1 MICSRSKYSH
11 AQQLSVSYKYN
22 ESDELSKVYPQVG
35 MHLFSASGHEPFCR
49 LYTPSTNLVLDG
61 CSADVLIADVHASVT
76 LSQRFTNPTK
86 FALNATYA
94 FGLMAGAAV
103 CGFEMVRKDGT
114 KVEGIVKA
122 SDEATSEYRQAI
134 QEGKTASLGQ
144 EESHDGR

>member
-1 MICSRSKYSH
+1 
-11 AQQLSVSYKYN
+11 
-22 ESDELSKVYPQVG
+22 
-35 MHLFSASGHEPFCR
+35 MHLFSTSGHEPFCR
-49 LYTPSTNLVLDG
+49 LYTSSTNLVLDG
-61 CSADVLIADVHASVT
+61 CSAEVFIADVHASVT

-103 CGFEMVRKDGT
+103 CGFEMIRKDGT

-122 SDEATSEYRQAI
+122 SDEATNEYRQAM